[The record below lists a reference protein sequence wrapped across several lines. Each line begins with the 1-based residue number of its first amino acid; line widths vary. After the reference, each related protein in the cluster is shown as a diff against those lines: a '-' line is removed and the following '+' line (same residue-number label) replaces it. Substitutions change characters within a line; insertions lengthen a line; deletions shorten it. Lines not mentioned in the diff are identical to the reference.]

1 MQSAKSY
8 IKDTSVFLRKLN
20 DLGKL
25 RENAILVTTDVV
37 GLYPSIPHAGGPK
50 ALSANLEGREDKSI
64 ATYDPL

>member
-1 MQSAKSY
+1 M
-8 IKDTSVFLRKLN
+8 N
-20 DLGKL
+20 ELGKFP
-25 RENAILVTTDVV
+25 ENAILVTTDVV